1 MAFGEGM
8 VVVLDGVMER
18 VSCHFSLE
26 HERMRER
33 IKEDRV
39 CVCVCCDFGFFFVFF
54 FIWWFQLSK
63 VLLGRR
69 G

>member
-1 MAFGEGM
+1 MMAFGEGM

-39 CVCVCCDFGFFFVFF
+39 CVCV
-54 FIWWFQLSK
+54 
-63 VLLGRR
+63 
-69 G
+69 